1 MFDFLDWYFLLHEI
15 SVKRN
20 VLPVGG
26 GYKESGFEK
35 LELCKVLVKKKELVK
50 LGIFGGKRIFY
61 LFLTLQKNY
70 GAFNTFN

>member
-1 MFDFLDWYFLLHEI
+1 MFDFLDLYFLLHEI

-35 LELCKVLVKKKELVK
+35 LELCKVLVKKKRVGETWHIWWEEEFLLVSYPAKELWC
-50 LGIFGGKRIFY
+50 F
-61 LFLTLQKNY
+61 
-70 GAFNTFN
+70 